1 MPKRTTRADPIRIGV
16 GGWTYEPWRG
26 VFYPP
31 DLPHSREL
39 EFASTHLS
47 SIEVNG
53 TYYGLQKPAT
63 FSKWHEETPDDF
75 VFSLKAPRFV
85 MNRRVLA
92 SAGEAMGRFL
102 DSGLVRLKHKLGPIN
117 WQFLPTK
124 AFDDA
129 DVEAFLKLLP
139 KEKAGLPLRHAL
151 EVRHESFRS
160 DEFIELARRH
170 GVAIVIAGDSPY
182 PEISEAT
189 APFVYARIKGTT
201 KSRKS
206 GYSEAAL
213 DRWAKRARD
222 WSKAREVFLYVIGGH
237 KVSNPAAAMA
247 LIKRIAPD

>member
-1 MPKRTTRADPIRIGV
+1 MPQRKTRAGAIRIGV

-26 VFYPP
+26 VFYPQN
-31 DLPHSREL
+31 LPHSREL
-39 EFASTHLS
+39 EFASTHLN

-75 VFSLKAPRFV
+75 IFSLKAPRFI

-92 SAGEAMGRFL
+92 SAGEAMVRFL
-102 DSGLVRLKHKLGPIN
+102 DSGLTRLKHKLGPIN
-117 WQFLPTK
+117 WQWLPTK
-124 AFDDA
+124 AFDAA

-160 DEFIELARRH
+160 EEFIQLARRY
-170 GVAIVIAGDSPY
+170 GAAIVISGDSPY
-182 PEISEAT
+182 PEIIEAT
-189 APFVYARIKGTT
+189 AAFTYARIKGTR
-201 KSRKS
+201 KNRKS

-213 DRWAKRARD
+213 DSWAARARE
-222 WSKAREVFLYVIGGH
+222 WSKTGEVFLYVIGGH
-237 KVSNPAAAMA
+237 KVSNPAAAVA
-247 LIKRIAPD
+247 LIKRIAV